1 MGTGIIDAASVGAI
15 SAISIVAYILA
26 SVIAFFSLL
35 EFLNATLQ
43 WFGDRVGLS
52 PPDYPPLSFEV
63 HFFFLIHIF
72 IFNFQLSEINYLNA
86 RPLMFVILTCI
97 ILNKKVVVIFVIHFL
112 FLHICYLLY
121 YLLKF
126 MIDSFISRNII
137 VDFSG
142 PSGSMTPKL

>member
-1 MGTGIIDAASVGAI
+1 MGTGIIDAASVGAV

-63 HFFFLIHIF
+63 NI
-72 IFNFQLSEINYLNA
+72 YL
-86 RPLMFVILTCI
+86 RQF
-97 ILNKKVVVIFVIHFL
+97 
-112 FLHICYLLY
+112 
-121 YLLKF
+121 
-126 MIDSFISRNII
+126 
-137 VDFSG
+137 
-142 PSGSMTPKL
+142 